1 MAKPS
6 TKKPSTKRTRKPAAA
21 KETPPVARD
30 ESLEAAIQRDPS
42 APMAYLVYGDWLQQK
57 GDPRGE
63 LVALQAALVDA
74 PANEFVRLKMAEEEL
89 LAAHP
94 VHFYGPLARFPAAR
108 RTHLEWS
115 MGFVEEICE
124 GANFE
129 PELFRSHPSARF
141 VRTVAGGPLSAP
153 PPCLRRFTA
162 QQSDLAWVWS
172 APGLEELRVGF
183 GPNVDIAQPR
193 HERLTRLEV
202 NDSSSRLLQALAHA
216 ELPSLRE
223 LRLLRVEPSGV
234 PLLDSVLARFP
245 DVRFDLGLRGE
256 AGGSFAALRTVAPR
270 VKELCLDGVEGDP
283 LDSLRAVR
291 FENAVTLRIAAG
303 PDSDERNL
311 YFELLPEL
319 PAVRE
324 VILRHPPDL
333 VRYFRSFANSALA
346 RGIERLSV
354 KITRPAAGR
363 ALVERSY
370 EKVTELAMQWEP
382 TLSPEYLESAR
393 TLAADAF
400 PRVLDLR
407 FGPAKHLDA
416 LASSPMGPRL
426 RSLTIA
432 LENEYDAVFWL
443 KHRDRFCNL
452 VSVTIGGNRLLSRP
466 TLERLFDHDVK
477 IVWARKS
484 PRMDR

>member
-6 TKKPSTKRTRKPAAA
+6 TKGARKRAAA

-30 ESLEAAIQRDPS
+30 ENLEAAIQRDPS

-63 LVALQAALVDA
+63 LVALQAALAEA
-74 PANEFVRLKMAEEEL
+74 PASEFARLKVAEEDL
-89 LAAHP
+89 LAAHAA
-94 VHFYGPLARFPAAR
+94 HFYGPLARFPAAR
-108 RTHLEWS
+108 RTHLEWY

-124 GANFE
+124 GASFE
-129 PELFRSHPSARF
+129 LEPFLSHPSARF
-141 VRTVAGGPLSAP
+141 VRAVAGGTLAAP

-162 QQSDLAWVWS
+162 QQSELAWVWS
-172 APGLEELRVGF
+172 APALEELRVGL
-183 GPNVDIAQPR
+183 GPKVDIAQPR
-193 HERLTRLEV
+193 HERLTRLEIK
-202 NDSSSRLLQALAHA
+202 DSSSRLLQALADA
-216 ELPSLRE
+216 ELPGLRD
-223 LRLLRVEPSGV
+223 LRLLRVGPSV
-234 PLLDSVLARFP
+234 APLLAPALARFP
-245 DVRFDLGLRGE
+245 DVRFDLGLQL
-256 AGGSFAALRTVAPR
+256 GGGSSFAALRPVASR
-270 VKELCLDGVEGDP
+270 VRELCLDGVQGAP
-283 LDSLRAVR
+283 LASLRAVS
-291 FENAVTLRIAAG
+291 FENAVTLRIAVG
-303 PDSDERNL
+303 PDSDDRNL

-346 RGIERLSV
+346 RRIERLSV

-370 EKVTELAMQWEP
+370 DKVTELAMQWEP
-382 TLSPEYLESAR
+382 TLSPEYLETAR

-400 PRVLDLR
+400 PLVHDLR
-407 FGPAKHLDA
+407 FGCAKHLSS

-426 RSLTIA
+426 RRLTID
-432 LENEYDAVFWL
+432 LHNEYDAVFWL
-443 KHRDRFCNL
+443 KHRDSFDKL
-452 VSVTIGGNRLLSRP
+452 ESVTIGGNRLLSRP

-477 IVWARKS
+477 VVWARKS
-484 PRMDR
+484 QRHE